1 MRALLGL
8 GLFLALGGC
17 ATTTGTSKPEAMPP
31 GALESLVAPHR
42 TKATQLESQGDL
54 RVALN
59 EWKIALTIDPK
70 DSISTQGKERV
81 EKNINQAVADGM
93 SRGREAL

>member
-1 MRALLGL
+1 MRAVLGL

-17 ATTTGTSKPEAMPP
+17 ATTTGTSKPADQTTPP

-70 DSISTQGKERV
+70 DSISTQGKNE
-81 EKNINQAVADGM
+81 
-93 SRGREAL
+93 SRKTLAKRSLMQ